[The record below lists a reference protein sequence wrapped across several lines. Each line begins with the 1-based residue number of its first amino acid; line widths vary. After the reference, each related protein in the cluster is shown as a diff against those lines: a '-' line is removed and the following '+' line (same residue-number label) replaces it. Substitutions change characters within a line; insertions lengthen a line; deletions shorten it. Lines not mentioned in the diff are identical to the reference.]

1 MNINRKE
8 MLASL
13 TDTLEQYQ
21 TGGASEMIKKRR
33 QDVLRV
39 TMSLSVIDI
48 VFNIVGKTTFPSF
61 CWLNIG
67 MLVLLGI
74 VYGAY
79 LLDRLSLISSISIIF
94 CIILTDLSVELLVI
108 SFDGYEKTTLFLL
121 MDAIIFT
128 GMMCMTIVTYTPLLT
143 IVCFLTGLVTSSVSL
158 YYNSNTEIDN
168 FYLFLVCLEFFITYL
183 SIKVKINTVHILKEY
198 GEVRSSE
205 NTVLDFFQMDR
216 SQLLG
221 YIKLAQKCNLSADE
235 TDQLLNSFGQ
245 RAKVNIAGNISMLI
259 KQKEAD
265 LERIQKCLP
274 ELTPSEL
281 EITRLILQ
289 GKKLK
294 DICEILGKK
303 AGNVTSQRTNIR
315 AKLGLN
321 PDENLFEALQKRM
334 E

>member
-321 PDENLFEALQKRM
+321 PDDNLFEALQKRM

>member
-48 VFNIVGKTTFPSF
+48 VFNIVGKTTYPSF

-108 SFDGYEKTTLFLL
+108 SFDGCEKITLFLL

-198 GEVRSSE
+198 GEIKSSE

-216 SQLLG
+216 SQLLS

-294 DICEILGKK
+294 DICEILDKK

>member
-321 PDENLFEALQKRM
+321 PDDNLFEALKKRM

>member
-1 MNINRKE
+1 MNINRKD

-321 PDENLFEALQKRM
+321 PDDNLFEALQKRM

>member
-79 LLDRLSLISSISIIF
+79 LLNRLSLISSISIIF

-198 GEVRSSE
+198 SEIRSSE

-321 PDENLFEALQKRM
+321 PDDNLFEALQKRM

>member
-198 GEVRSSE
+198 SEVRSSE

-321 PDENLFEALQKRM
+321 PDDNLFEALQKRM

>member
-245 RAKVNIAGNISMLI
+245 HAKVNIAGNISMLI

-321 PDENLFEALQKRM
+321 PDDNLFEALQKRM